1 MLEYG
6 LSQTCDAGYRQC
18 FSLFTGYIDS
28 GVCINYFM
36 EVFVLSYNDS
46 WTKLLIMCGR
56 TESLAAVS

>member
-1 MLEYG
+1 MLKYG

-18 FSLFTGYIDS
+18 FSLFAGYNDS

-46 WTKLLIMCGR
+46 WTKFGLNY
-56 TESLAAVS
+56 